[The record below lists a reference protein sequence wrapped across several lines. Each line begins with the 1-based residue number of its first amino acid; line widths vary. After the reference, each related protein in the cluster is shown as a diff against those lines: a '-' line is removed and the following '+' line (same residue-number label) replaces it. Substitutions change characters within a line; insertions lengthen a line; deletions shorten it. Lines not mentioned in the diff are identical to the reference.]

1 MFEQMRKHVI
11 LKQSLQEVQ
20 QFPFQVTA
28 TSSQVCN
35 TKKESQLETLGK
47 DSNL

>member
-1 MFEQMRKHVI
+1 MFEQIRKHAI
-11 LKQSLQEVQ
+11 LKQSLQEKQ

-28 TSSQVCN
+28 TSSQVYN
-35 TKKESQLETLGK
+35 TKKASQLEILGK

>member
-1 MFEQMRKHVI
+1 MFEQIREHEI
-11 LKQSLQEVQ
+11 LKQSLQEEQ
-20 QFPFQVTA
+20 QFA

-35 TKKESQLETLGK
+35 TKKGSQLETLEK